1 MEPTV
6 YFAPCKI
13 NLFLHITGRRANGY
27 HDLQSLF
34 LLLDHGDSLNIR
46 TRKDG
51 QILHLNPLPGVPAE
65 KDLTVRAA
73 RALQQA
79 SGCTLGADIYCDKRI
94 PMGGG
99 LGGGSSD
106 AATVLMALNQQWQ
119 LGYSRQQLMQIGLS
133 LGADVPVFIF
143 GQTAW
148 AEGVGEQLSAVTLP
162 PVMLEKYYV
171 VVTPE
176 VEVPTAQIF
185 AHQALTRDS
194 KPLRI
199 ADFSNGANSGAF
211 WQQARNDME
220 AVVCELYPQV
230 ANTLAW
236 LKQYGDARMSGSGAS
251 VFVAVDSSKKADEL
265 IANRP
270 ENTSGFWA
278 KGLKYHPLFA
288 SVTDDDQAA
297 KSV

>member
-1 MEPTV
+1 MDATA
-6 YFAPCKI
+6 YSAPCKI
-13 NLFLHITGRRANGY
+13 NLFLHITGRRADGY
-27 HDLQSLF
+27 HTLQSLF
-34 LLLDHGDSLNIR
+34 LLLDHGDTLEIR
-46 TRKDG
+46 PRTDG
-51 QILHLNPLPGVPAE
+51 QILLLNPLPGVPAE

-79 SGCTLGADIYCDKRI
+79 SGCTLGAEIVCHKRT

-106 AATVLMALNQQWQ
+106 AATVLLALNQQWQ
-119 LGYSRQQLMQIGLS
+119 LGYSRQQLMHIGLS

-143 GQTAW
+143 GQPAW
-148 AEGVGEQLSAVTLP
+148 AEGVGEQLSAVALP
-162 PVMLEKYYV
+162 PAMLEKYYV
-171 VVTPE
+171 VITPQ

-211 WQQARNDME
+211 WRQARNDME
-220 AVVCELYPQV
+220 AVVCEIYPQV

-236 LKQYGDARMSGSGAS
+236 LKRYGDARMSGSGAS
-251 VFVAVDSSKKADEL
+251 VFVAVDSAEKADAL

-288 SVTDDDQAA
+288 SVADSDEATRQA
-297 KSV
+297 

>member
-1 MEPTV
+1 MEPTA